1 MRAAAGLIAA
11 LRNREEPMKLAPA
24 LLAALLLVVAS
35 SAAAAADPVTVRIA
49 WVVPIGNWASMIYH
63 KKDLMT
69 HFGKTYVAEP
79 VHFQST
85 PQMITAL
92 ATGELEIA
100 DLAYSTFAISV
111 ENAGMTDLRIIA
123 DESRDG
129 AHGHQSGQ
137 YVVLKNG
144 PVKTI
149 DDLKGKVLA
158 TVGVGAALDIPVR
171 AMLRRHGLE
180 DKRDY
185 TMIEVA
191 FPNMGAMLADHKIDF
206 MPTVAPFKFDP
217 RLVAI
222 SRPLFTVADALGGPT
237 DFIVWVARA
246 GFIAK
251 HRAAM
256 VDLLEDAVRA
266 AHYFT
271 DNENRDDI
279 LKIAAKVSGAPVT
292 RLGYV
297 LTKADAYRDPN
308 MMPDLASLQHAIDV
322 QHDVGFLKAPLDVKE
337 YADLSLVEEAAAR
350 IK

>member
-1 MRAAAGLIAA
+1 MSFRKIL
-11 LRNREEPMKLAPA
+11 
-24 LLAALLLVVAS
+24 
-35 SAAAAADPVTVRIA
+35 AAAAAICLGVAATARAEDPITIRVA
-49 WVVPIGNWASMIYH
+49 WVVPIGNWASMIYE

-69 HFGKTYVAEP
+69 HYGKSYVAEP

-92 ATGELEIA
+92 GAGELEIA

-129 AHGHQSGQ
+129 ANGHQSGE
-137 YVVLKNG
+137 YVVLKDG
-144 PVKTI
+144 PIKTI
-149 DDLKGKVLA
+149 ADLKGKVLA

-171 AMLRRHGLE
+171 AILRKNGLE

-185 TMIEVA
+185 TMVEVA

-206 MPTVAPFKFDP
+206 MPSVAPFKYDP
-217 RLVAI
+217 RLQAN
-222 SRPLFTVADALGGPT
+222 SRTLFTVADALGGPT
-237 DFIVWVARA
+237 DFIIWTARS
-246 GFIAK
+246 GFIEK

-256 VDLLEDAVRA
+256 VDFMEDALRA
-266 AHYFT
+266 AHFFT
-271 DNENRDDI
+271 DNENREEM
-279 LKIAAKVSGAPVT
+279 LKIAAKVSGAPVS

-297 LTKADAYRDPN
+297 LTNEDAYRDPN
-308 MMPDLASLQHAIDV
+308 MMPDLASLQRAIDV
-322 QHDVGFLKAPLDVKE
+322 QQEVGLLKAKLDVEK
-337 YADLSLVEEAAAR
+337 YADLSLVKEAAAR

>member
-1 MRAAAGLIAA
+1 VGFRKTEVAAVAV
-11 LRNREEPMKLAPA
+11 
-24 LLAALLLVVAS
+24 LLLGLALGS
-35 SAAAAADPVTVRIA
+35 SARAEDPLRIRVA
-49 WVVPIGNWASMIYH
+49 WVVPIGNWASIIYE
-63 KKDLMT
+63 KKDLMR
-69 HFGKTYVAEP
+69 HFGKSYVAEP

-92 ATGELEIA
+92 AAGELEVA

-111 ENAGMTDLRIIA
+111 ENAGMSDLRIIA

-129 AHGHQSGQ
+129 ADGHQSGE
-137 YVVLKNG
+137 YVVLKDG

-149 DDLKGKVLA
+149 EDLKGKVLA

-171 AMLRRHGLE
+171 AILRKHGLE

-185 TMIEVA
+185 TMVEVA

-217 RLVAI
+217 KLRSI
-222 SRPLFTVADALGGPT
+222 SRTLFTVSDALGGAT
-237 DFIVWVARA
+237 DFIIWVARA
-246 GFIAK
+246 GFIAQ

-256 VDLLEDAVRA
+256 VDFMEDALRG
-266 AHYFT
+266 AHFFT
-271 DNENRDDI
+271 DNENREEV
-279 LKIAAKVSGAPVT
+279 LKLASKVSGAPVS

-297 LTKADAYRDPN
+297 LTKEDAYRDPN
-308 MMPDLASLQHAIDV
+308 MMPDLPSLQHAVDV
-322 QHDVGFLKAPLDVKE
+322 QQEVGFLKSKLDVQK
-337 YADLSLVEEAAAR
+337 YADLSLVKEAAAR

>member
-1 MRAAAGLIAA
+1 VS
-11 LRNREEPMKLAPA
+11 LRKH
-24 LLAALLLVVAS
+24 LLV
-35 SAAAAADPVTVRIA
+35 AAAAAILGIGTNARAEDPIKVRIA
-49 WVVPIGNWASMIYH
+49 WVVPIGNWASMIYE
-63 KKDLMT
+63 KKDLMK
-69 HFGKTYVAEP
+69 HYGKSYVAEP

-92 ATGELEIA
+92 AAGELEIA

-129 AHGHQSGQ
+129 ANGHQSGE
-137 YVVLKNG
+137 YVVLKDG

-149 DDLKGKVLA
+149 ADLKGKVLA

-171 AMLRRHGLE
+171 AILRKNGLE

-185 TMIEVA
+185 TMVEVA

-217 RLVAI
+217 KLQSTTRT
-222 SRPLFTVADALGGPT
+222 LFTVADALGGPT
-237 DFIVWVARA
+237 DFIIWVARS
-246 GFIAK
+246 GYIEK
-251 HRAAM
+251 HRAM
-256 VDLLEDAVRA
+256 MLDFMEDALRA
-266 AHYFT
+266 AHFFT
-271 DNENRDDI
+271 DNENRDEM
-279 LKIAAKVSGAPVT
+279 LKIAAKVSGAPIT

-297 LTKADAYRDPN
+297 LTKQDAYRDPN
-308 MMPDLASLQHAIDV
+308 MMPDLASLQRAIDV
-322 QHDVGFLKAPLDVKE
+322 QQEVGLLKTKLDVQK
-337 YADLSLVEEAAAR
+337 YADLSLVKEAAAR

>member
-1 MRAAAGLIAA
+1 VSFGKI
-11 LRNREEPMKLAPA
+11 
-24 LLAALLLVVAS
+24 LV
-35 SAAAAADPVTVRIA
+35 AAAAMCLGVVATARAEDPITVRVA
-49 WVVPIGNWASMIYH
+49 WVVPIGNWASMIYE

-69 HFGKTYVAEP
+69 HYGKSYVAEP

-92 ATGELEIA
+92 GAGELEIA

-129 AHGHQSGQ
+129 ANGHQSGE
-137 YVVLKNG
+137 YVVLKDG

-149 DDLKGKVLA
+149 ADLKGKVLA

-171 AMLRRHGLE
+171 AILRKNGLE

-185 TMIEVA
+185 TMVEVA

-206 MPTVAPFKFDP
+206 MPSVAPFKYDP
-217 RLVAI
+217 RLQAN
-222 SRPLFTVADALGGPT
+222 SRTLFTVADALGGPT
-237 DFIVWVARA
+237 DFIIWAARS
-246 GFIAK
+246 GYIEK

-256 VDLLEDAVRA
+256 VDFMEDALRA
-266 AHYFT
+266 AHFFT
-271 DNENRDDI
+271 DNENRDEM
-279 LKIAAKVSGAPVT
+279 LKIAAKVSGAPVS

-297 LTKADAYRDPN
+297 LTNEDAYRDPN
-308 MMPDLASLQHAIDV
+308 MMPDLASLQRAIDV
-322 QHDVGFLKAPLDVKE
+322 QQDVGLLKTKLDVEK
-337 YADLSLVEEAAAR
+337 YADLSLVKEAAAR
-350 IK
+350 IR

>member
-1 MRAAAGLIAA
+1 MS
-11 LRNREEPMKLAPA
+11 LRKH
-24 LLAALLLVVAS
+24 LLV
-35 SAAAAADPVTVRIA
+35 AAAAAILGIGTNARAEDPIKVRIA
-49 WVVPIGNWASMIYH
+49 WVVPIGNWASMIYE
-63 KKDLMT
+63 KKDLMK
-69 HFGKTYVAEP
+69 HYGKSYVAEP

-92 ATGELEIA
+92 AAGELEIA

-129 AHGHQSGQ
+129 ANGHQSGE
-137 YVVLKNG
+137 YVVLKDG

-149 DDLKGKVLA
+149 ADLKGKVLA

-171 AMLRRHGLE
+171 AILRKNGLE

-185 TMIEVA
+185 TMVEVA

-217 RLVAI
+217 KLQSTTRT
-222 SRPLFTVADALGGPT
+222 LFTVADALGGPT
-237 DFIVWVARA
+237 DFIIWVARS
-246 GFIAK
+246 GYIEK
-251 HRAAM
+251 HRAM
-256 VDLLEDAVRA
+256 MLDFMEDALRA
-266 AHYFT
+266 AHFFT
-271 DNENRDDI
+271 DNENRDEM
-279 LKIAAKVSGAPVT
+279 LKIAAKVSGAPIT

-297 LTKADAYRDPN
+297 LTKQDAYRDPN
-308 MMPDLASLQHAIDV
+308 MMPDLASLQRAIDV
-322 QHDVGFLKAPLDVKE
+322 QQEVGLLKTKLDVQK
-337 YADLSLVEEAAAR
+337 YADLSLVKEAAAR

>member
-1 MRAAAGLIAA
+1 MSFGKI
-11 LRNREEPMKLAPA
+11 
-24 LLAALLLVVAS
+24 LV
-35 SAAAAADPVTVRIA
+35 AAAAMCLGVVATARAEDPITVRVA
-49 WVVPIGNWASMIYH
+49 WVVPIGNWASMIYE

-69 HFGKTYVAEP
+69 HYGKSYVAEP

-92 ATGELEIA
+92 GAGELEIA

-129 AHGHQSGQ
+129 ANGHQSGE
-137 YVVLKNG
+137 YVVLKDG

-149 DDLKGKVLA
+149 ADLKGKVLA

-171 AMLRRHGLE
+171 AILRKNGLE

-185 TMIEVA
+185 TMVEVA

-206 MPTVAPFKFDP
+206 MPSVAPFKYDP
-217 RLVAI
+217 RLQAN
-222 SRPLFTVADALGGPT
+222 SRTLFTVADALGGPT
-237 DFIVWVARA
+237 DFIIWAARS
-246 GFIAK
+246 GYIEK

-256 VDLLEDAVRA
+256 VDFMEDALRA
-266 AHYFT
+266 AHFFT
-271 DNENRDDI
+271 DNENRDEM
-279 LKIAAKVSGAPVT
+279 LKIAAKVSGAPVS

-297 LTKADAYRDPN
+297 LTNEDAYRDPN
-308 MMPDLASLQHAIDV
+308 MMPDLASLQRAIDV
-322 QHDVGFLKAPLDVKE
+322 QQDVGLLKTKLDVEK
-337 YADLSLVEEAAAR
+337 YADLSLVKEAAAR
-350 IK
+350 IR

>member
-1 MRAAAGLIAA
+1 VNFGSC
-11 LRNREEPMKLAPA
+11 
-24 LLAALLLVVAS
+24 LLAAVAALVLALGTNARAEEPLKIRV
-35 SAAAAADPVTVRIA
+35 A
-49 WVVPIGNWASMIYH
+49 WVVPIGNWASIIYE
-63 KKDLMT
+63 KKDLMK
-69 HFGKTYVAEP
+69 HYGKSYVAEP

-92 ATGELEIA
+92 ATGDLEIA

-129 AHGHQSGQ
+129 ANGHQSGE
-137 YVVLKNG
+137 YVVLKDG

-171 AMLRRHGLE
+171 ALLRRHGLE

-185 TMIEVA
+185 TMVEAA

-217 RLVAI
+217 KLQAI
-222 SRPLFTVADALGGPT
+222 SRTLFTVVDALGGPT
-237 DFIVWVARA
+237 DFIIWAARS
-246 GFIAK
+246 GYIEK

-256 VDLLEDAVRA
+256 VDFMEDALRA
-266 AHYFT
+266 AHFFT
-271 DNENRDDI
+271 DNENREEV
-279 LKIAAKVSGAPVT
+279 LKLASKVSGAPVS

-297 LTKADAYRDPN
+297 LTNDDTYRDPN
-308 MMPDLASLQHAIDV
+308 MMPDLASLQRAIDV
-322 QHDVGFLKAPLDVKE
+322 QQDVGLLKAKLDVEK
-337 YADLSLVEEAAAR
+337 YADLSLVKEAAAR
-350 IK
+350 IR